1 MRRNSN
7 TNKEGK
13 QPRPPPR
20 TAAGGFGLRAVGLKE
35 SDDEVR
41 ACWAA
46 RQVSAVGGGSV
57 GGGSFV
63 LLVLLLSVV
72 LVLTLVVLLLVV
84 AAAKQVFVS
93 CSGRFVAEQS
103 AAARCCLCSGVFPPS
118 YCSPNCYTEVFP
130 HRPRRPS

>member
-35 SDDEVR
+35 SNDEVR

-93 CSGRFVAEQS
+93 CSGRFVAQPV
-103 AAARCCLCSGVFPPS
+103 CG
-118 YCSPNCYTEVFP
+118 
-130 HRPRRPS
+130 